1 MTWISTAMTAAVRL
15 YYRLEIDG
23 QTVPPTGPVLLVA
36 NHPNSL
42 LDAAMVTTAARRPVR
57 FLAKSTLFDD
67 PALAWPIR
75 WLVRTSGA
83 IPVYRQSDGV
93 APAGGN
99 DEAFRAVRTAL
110 ADGAAVALFPEG
122 ISHARAALAPLKTG
136 AARIALGAAQSIGRD
151 IPIVPIGLLLD
162 DRAVF
167 RSTARVIIGAAIQWD
182 DLAGRP
188 DADGE
193 AVREL
198 TDRIQTGLRAVTVN
212 FASWE
217 DAKLVALADAVHA
230 GGAPPHSATDRLARH
245 TIGAATLAG
254 LRDRDDPAW
263 RLLAN
268 DLRAHARLLR
278 ALRMTPADLLV
289 RTDVGTA
296 LGWGMRRAPL
306 VALAAVTTLGTLLA
320 WPAYRLVG
328 PLAARM
334 PQATDLDVRATAKV
348 LIGGVV
354 FLIWTAILAAIAGVA
369 GGVWAALLTLIVA
382 PTLALVALLTT
393 EGWQAAWRDA
403 RRFLT
408 LRHRAECVAMLRT
421 RQTALA
427 HRIESLVA
435 SVAPAA
441 TDA

>member
-23 QTVPPTGPVLLVA
+23 ETVQATGPVLLVA

-67 PALAWPIR
+67 PSLAWPIR
-75 WLVRTSGA
+75 WLVRTSAA

-93 APAGGN
+93 APPGGN

-136 AARIALGAAQSIGRD
+136 AARIALGAAHSTGGG
-151 IPIVPIGLLLD
+151 IPIIPIGLLLD

-167 RSTARVIIGAAIQWD
+167 RSTARIIIGAVIQWD

-188 DADGE
+188 EADGE

-212 FASWE
+212 YASWE
-217 DAKLVALADAVHA
+217 DATLVALADAIHSA
-230 GGAPPHSATDRLARH
+230 GTRPHSATDRLARH
-245 TIGAATLAG
+245 TIGAATLG
-254 LRDRDDPAW
+254 RLRDGDDPAW
-263 RLLAN
+263 RLLAH

-278 ALRMTPADLLV
+278 TLHLTPADLLV
-289 RTDVGTA
+289 PTDLGTA
-296 LGWGMRRAPL
+296 LGWGMRRVPL
-306 VALAAVTTLGTLLA
+306 LALAAVTTLGTVLA

-334 PQATDLDVRATAKV
+334 PQATDLDVRATAKL
-348 LIGGVV
+348 LIGAVV
-354 FLIWTAILAAIAGVA
+354 FLIWTVILAAIAGFV

-393 EGWQAAWRDA
+393 EGWQTSWRDA

-408 LRHRAECVAMLRT
+408 LRHRTERVAMLRT
-421 RQTALA
+421 RQAALA
-427 HRIESLVA
+427 HRIETLVA
-435 SVAPAA
+435 STAA
-441 TDA
+441 DA